1 MDLGNYM
8 IFDTVTGTVLCASH
22 CVLVRDDS
30 LTESEWNDLNDGM
43 SDSQVCDLGKRVGQ
57 PLSELLP

>member
-1 MDLGNYM
+1 MNLGNYM
-8 IFDTVTGTVLCASH
+8 IFDIVTGTVLCASH
-22 CVLVRDDS
+22 CVLVCDDS

-43 SDSQVCDLGKRVGQ
+43 SDSQVFHLGKRVGQ